1 VQADYAVELG
11 ADDEALEMPWSACEQ
26 GLQYYDL
33 KRHPELLNQIQ
44 EAQQVPELGGFL
56 AAINSAASS
65 LETAKCEV
73 WFSTDINPEEEIFAA
88 PVKFGCYVD
97 LLFSEER
104 RRFSLS
110 DHQNLAQN
118 SVDLLR
124 REPEIPAV
132 AEFLIRRCYYLDP
145 SDRTQE
151 QTSRDGFYIT
161 FYLFGYDSD
170 EESARRRW
178 AGALK
183 LAENALLQLAPG

>member
-1 VQADYAVELG
+1 MQADYAVELG

-33 KRHPELLNQIQ
+33 KRHPELLDEIQ
-44 EAQQVPELGGFL
+44 EAQQIPELRGFL

-73 WFSTDINPEEEIFAA
+73 WFSTEINPEEEIFAA

-104 RRFSLS
+104 RRFSLP
-110 DHQNLAQN
+110 DHQNLARGV
-118 SVDLLR
+118 VDLLQS
-124 REPEIPAV
+124 EPEIPA
-132 AEFLIRRCYYLDP
+132 AGEFLIRRCYYLDP
-145 SDRTQE
+145 IEPAQD

-161 FYLFGYDSD
+161 FYLFGYGSD
-170 EESARRRW
+170 EESARQRW
-178 AGALK
+178 AGGLR